1 MKISL
6 GSNKML
12 LNPGSVGQPRNGK
25 CNASWLRLNVNT
37 MKFSHMETKYD
48 KTRIKKQ
55 ISIYDSNNMLLLKY
69 FNKCK

>member
-1 MKISL
+1 MNL
-6 GSNKML
+6 GSNKIL
-12 LNPGSVGQPRNGK
+12 LNPGSIGQPRDGN
-25 CNASWLRLNVNT
+25 CNASWLRLDVNT

-55 ISIYDSNNMLLLKY
+55 IFMYDSNNMLLLKY